1 VNLILLGPPGAGKG
15 TQAKLL
21 LRRFGIPQ
29 ISTGDILRAA
39 VKEQTQ
45 LGLVAKGC
53 MDQGGLVP
61 DEVVIGIIRE
71 RLGMSDCSAGFIL
84 DGFPRTVAQADAL
97 KGMLAMSG
105 KGIEHVVS
113 ISVDSEELVER
124 IAGRRT
130 CKGCGRGYHVSFEP
144 PKVAGICDECGG
156 ELYQR
161 DDDKAE
167 TLLNRLQV
175 YDLQTAPLIAYY
187 RSQSLLR
194 EVAGIGNIDDIQRQ
208 IVDILEGP
216 QG

>member
-29 ISTGDILRAA
+29 ISTGDILRVA

-45 LGLVAKGC
+45 LGLVAKSY

-97 KGMLAMSG
+97 KGMLATSG

-113 ISVDSEELVER
+113 ISVDNEELVER
-124 IAGRRT
+124 ITGRRT

-144 PKVAGICDECGG
+144 PKVAGICDECSG

-161 DDDKAE
+161 DDDKTE

-175 YDLQTAPLIAYY
+175 YDQQTAPLIAYY

-208 IVDILEGP
+208 IVNILEGP

>member
-1 VNLILLGPPGAGKG
+1 MNLILLGPPGAGKG

-29 ISTGDILRAA
+29 ISTGDILRVA

-45 LGLVAKGC
+45 LGLVAKSY

-97 KGMLAMSG
+97 KGMLATSG

-113 ISVDSEELVER
+113 ISVDNEELVER
-124 IAGRRT
+124 ITGRRT

-144 PKVAGICDECGG
+144 PKVAGICDECSG

-161 DDDKAE
+161 DDDKTE

-175 YDLQTAPLIAYY
+175 YDQQTAPLIAYY

-208 IVDILEGP
+208 IVNILEGP